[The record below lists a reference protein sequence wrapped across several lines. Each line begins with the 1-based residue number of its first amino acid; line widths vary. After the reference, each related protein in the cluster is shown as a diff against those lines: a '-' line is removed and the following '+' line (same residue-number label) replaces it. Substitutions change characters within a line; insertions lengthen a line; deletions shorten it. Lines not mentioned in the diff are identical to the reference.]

1 MDPDCDLWSKTDSDD
16 DEMTLAII
24 PPLEKA
30 CVDSDRDSDASDD
43 LNEVLTHH
51 FPRRLLNSICST
63 KILSYNSKLS
73 HQSEQESQHK
83 APPTKKLK
91 KKKKII
97 RRWKKNFPLNI
108 PNVVLSNS
116 VPAISEQTKENLKN
130 PLDTFNAMISCDI
143 ITHITHQTNLY
154 ASQKEKI

>member
-24 PPLEKA
+24 SPLEKA

-43 LNEVLTHH
+43 LNEGFTHH
-51 FPRRLLNSICST
+51 LPRRLLKSICST
-63 KILSYNSKLS
+63 NILSYNSKLS

-91 KKKKII
+91 KIKK
-97 RRWKKNFPLNI
+97 
-108 PNVVLSNS
+108 
-116 VPAISEQTKENLKN
+116 
-130 PLDTFNAMISCDI
+130 
-143 ITHITHQTNLY
+143 
-154 ASQKEKI
+154 